1 MKPST
6 SHATP
11 IRECTLLIVDDD
23 VGFVHAAAEIARQN
37 GFEITIAA
45 SVAQAIN
52 RLQGARFDLALI
64 DLTLPDG
71 SGMELLDHLDLAG
84 TQTVLISGQP
94 TLESALQAVRLKV
107 VDYIVKPLQIERY
120 TELLADAQRRCHAT
134 SPAASD
140 WRGMV
145 GGTALQPVRDAIRRV
160 APLEVSI
167 LIVGESGTGKE
178 LVARAV
184 HEESGRSGAL
194 VAVNSG
200 AVPPELL
207 ASQLFGHEKG
217 SFTGAHS
224 RHEGFFEQANKG
236 TLFLDEITE
245 MPLHLQVHLLRVLE
259 TKTVRRVGG
268 QADIPVDVRLV
279 SATNRLPQQAID
291 EGRLRED
298 LFYRLSEFPLSL
310 PPLRDRPDDI
320 AMLAET
326 FLARLNQR
334 YGTRRSFA
342 PTVLA
347 RLARH
352 RWPGN
357 VRELRNLIQRA
368 YILADGNSI
377 DVDFETQ
384 HPREPIAEDM
394 HSITFRIGT
403 TLDEVE
409 RRLLFKTL
417 AYFDNNKLKAAEAL
431 GISAKT
437 IYNRLSRYQDGEG
450 IEPPTDALDA
460 GKQNPGS

>member
-1 MKPST
+1 MSPAKPQSLA
-6 SHATP
+6 ATAGH
-11 IRECTLLIVDDD
+11 TLLIVDDD
-23 VGFVHAAAEIARQN
+23 IGFVHAAAEIARQK
-37 GFEITIAA
+37 GFDITIAG
-45 SVAQAIN
+45 SVAQAVG
-52 RLQGARFDLALI
+52 RLQAIRFDLALI

-71 SGMELLDHLDLAG
+71 SGMQLIDHLDLAG

-94 TLESALQAVRLKV
+94 TLESALQAVRLQV

-120 TELLADAQRRCHAT
+120 QELLANAKGRRRAI
-134 SPAASD
+134 SPVVGD
-140 WRGMV
+140 WHGMV
-145 GGTALQPVRDAIRRV
+145 GGGALQSVREAIRRV
-160 APLEVSI
+160 APIEASVLV
-167 LIVGESGTGKE
+167 VGESGTGKE

-184 HEESGRSGAL
+184 HEESGRSGAF

-224 RHEGFFEQANKG
+224 RQEGFFEQAHG
-236 TLFLDEITE
+236 GSLFLDEITE

-259 TKTVRRVGG
+259 TRTVRRVGG
-268 QADIPVDVRLV
+268 QSDIPVDVRLI
-279 SATNRLPQQAID
+279 SATNRLPQQAIS

-310 PPLRDRPDDI
+310 PPLRDRPQDI
-320 AMLAET
+320 ALLADT

-342 PTVLA
+342 TGVTD

-357 VRELRNLIQRA
+357 VRELRNLVQRA
-368 YILADGNSI
+368 YILADGNLI
-377 DVDFETQ
+377 DVEFETQ
-384 HPREPIAEDM
+384 RPREPIAEDM

-409 RRLLFKTL
+409 RRLMLKTL
-417 AYFDNNKLKAAEAL
+417 AYYDNNKLKAAEAL

-437 IYNRLSRYQDGEG
+437 IYNRLARYQSDVDE
-450 IEPPTDALDA
+450 TQVHDAEDPA
-460 GKQNPGS
+460 SKS

>member
-1 MKPST
+1 MKSSPPQP
-6 SHATP
+6 TP
-11 IRECTLLIVDDD
+11 AMRHSLLIVDDD
-23 VGFVHAAAEIARQN
+23 VGFVHAAAEIARQK
-37 GFEITIAA
+37 GFDITIAA
-45 SVAQAIN
+45 SVAQAIA
-52 RLQGARFDLALI
+52 RLQGMQFDLALI

-71 SGMELLDHLDLAG
+71 SGMQLLDHLDLAG

-94 TLESALQAVRLKV
+94 TLESALQAVRLQV

-120 TELLADAQRRCHAT
+120 QELLANAQRRRRAT
-134 SPAASD
+134 SPVTGD
-140 WRGMV
+140 WRGMA
-145 GGTALQPVRDAIRRV
+145 GGTALQSVRNAIRRV
-160 APLEVSI
+160 APTEASV

-224 RHEGFFEQANKG
+224 RQEGFFEQANG
-236 TLFLDEITE
+236 GSLFLDEITE

-259 TKTVRRVGG
+259 SKTVRRVGG
-268 QADIPVDVRLV
+268 QTDIAVDVRV
-279 SATNRLPQQAID
+279 ISATNRLPQQAIS

-298 LFYRLSEFPLSL
+298 LFYRLSEFPLTL

-320 AMLAET
+320 ALLADT

-342 PTVLA
+342 PNVID
-347 RLARH
+347 RLLRH

-357 VRELRNLIQRA
+357 VRELRNLVQRA

-377 DVDFETQ
+377 DVAFETQ
-384 HPREPIAEDM
+384 RPREPFAEDM

-409 RRLLFKTL
+409 RRLMLKTL

-431 GISAKT
+431 GICAKT
-437 IYNRLSRYQDGEG
+437 IYNRLARYQGDGEQAQVND
-450 IEPPTDALDA
+450 EDT
-460 GKQNPGS
+460 NPKS

>member
-1 MKPST
+1 MTPAKPQPVPT
-6 SHATP
+6 ARH
-11 IRECTLLIVDDD
+11 TLLIVDDD
-23 VGFVHAAAEIARQN
+23 VGFVHAAAEIARQK
-37 GFEITIAA
+37 GFDITIAA
-45 SVAQAIN
+45 SVAQAVT

-71 SGMELLDHLDLAG
+71 SGMQLLDHLDLAG
-84 TQTVLISGQP
+84 TQTILISGQP
-94 TLESALQAVRLKV
+94 TLESALQAVRLQV

-120 TELLADAQRRCHAT
+120 QELLANAQSRRRAT
-134 SPAASD
+134 GPLVGD

-145 GGTALQPVRDAIRRV
+145 GGRALQSVRDAIRRV
-160 APLEVSI
+160 APIEASVLV
-167 LIVGESGTGKE
+167 VGESGTGKE

-184 HEESGRSGAL
+184 HEESGRKGAF

-217 SFTGAHS
+217 SFTGAHL
-224 RHEGFFEQANKG
+224 RHEGFFEQAHG
-236 TLFLDEITE
+236 GSLFLDEITE

-259 TKTVRRVGG
+259 TRTVRRVGG
-268 QADIPVDVRLV
+268 QSDIPVDVRLI
-279 SATNRLPQQAID
+279 SATNRLPQQAIS

-310 PPLRDRPDDI
+310 PPLRDRPEDV
-320 AMLAET
+320 ALLADT

-334 YGTRRSFA
+334 YGTRRVFA
-342 PTVLA
+342 PGVTD

-357 VRELRNLIQRA
+357 VRELRNLVQRA
-368 YILADGNSI
+368 YILADGNLV
-377 DVDFETQ
+377 DVEFETQ
-384 HPREPIAEDM
+384 RPREPIAEDM

-409 RRLLFKTL
+409 RRLMLKTL
-417 AYFDNNKLKAAEAL
+417 AYYDNNKLKAAEAL

-437 IYNRLSRYQDGEG
+437 IYNRLARYQSD
-450 IEPPTDALDA
+450 TDVTQVPDA
-460 GKQNPGS
+460 QDSDNRP

>member
-6 SHATP
+6 PQATP
-11 IRECTLLIVDDD
+11 AMRHSLLIVDDD
-23 VGFVHAAAEIARQN
+23 VGFVHAAAEIARQK
-37 GFEITIAA
+37 GFDITIAA
-45 SVAQAIN
+45 SVAQAIT
-52 RLQGARFDLALI
+52 RLQGAQFDLALI

-71 SGMELLDHLDLAG
+71 SGMQLLDHLDLAG

-94 TLESALQAVRLKV
+94 TLESALLAVRLPV

-120 TELLADAQRRCHAT
+120 QELLANAQRRRLAT
-134 SPAASD
+134 SPVIGD
-140 WRGMV
+140 WRGMA
-145 GGTALQPVRDAIRRV
+145 GGAAIQSVRDAIHRV
-160 APLEVSI
+160 APTEASV

-178 LVARAV
+178 LVARAL

-207 ASQLFGHEKG
+207 ASQLFGHERG

-224 RHEGFFEQANKG
+224 RQEGFFEQANG
-236 TLFLDEITE
+236 GSLFLDEITE

-259 TKTVRRVGG
+259 SKTVRRVGG
-268 QADIPVDVRLV
+268 QTDIAVDVRV
-279 SATNRLPQQAID
+279 ISATNRLPQQAIA

-298 LFYRLSEFPLSL
+298 LFYRLSEFPLAL
-310 PPLRDRPDDI
+310 PPLRDRPEDI
-320 AMLAET
+320 AVLADT

-342 PTVLA
+342 SSVIG
-347 RLARH
+347 RLTRH

-357 VRELRNLIQRA
+357 VRELRNLVQRA

-384 HPREPIAEDM
+384 RPREPIAEDM

-409 RRLLFKTL
+409 RRLMLKTL

-437 IYNRLSRYQDGEG
+437 IYNRLARYQGDSE
-450 IEPPTDALDA
+450 EAQVNVNDAEDTNL
-460 GKQNPGS
+460 SS